1 MRKEAQDMKQMNKLI
16 TGVVTLATVVTL
28 SACQSS
34 HNNTKL
40 VSMKGDT
47 ITVSDFYNET
57 KNTELAQKAMLSLV
71 ISRVFE
77 TQYANKVSDK
87 EVEKAYK
94 QTADQYGTSFKT
106 VLAQSGLTP
115 ETYKKQI
122 RLTKLVEYAVQEQAK
137 NETISKKDYRQA
149 YDAYTP
155 TMTAEI
161 MQFEKEEDA
170 KAALEA
176 VKAEG
181 ADFAAIAKEKTIAA
195 DKKTT
200 YTFDSGETTL
210 PAEVV
215 RAASGL
221 KEGNRSEIITALDP
235 ATSKR
240 TYHIIKVTKKATK
253 KADWKAYQKR
263 LKDIIVT
270 GKLKDPDFQN
280 KVIAKA
286 LDKANVKIKDK
297 AFANILA
304 QFAKPNQ
311 KQPAQK

>member
-1 MRKEAQDMKQMNKLI
+1 MKQMNKLI

-122 RLTKLVEYAVQEQAK
+122 RLTKLVEYAVKEQAK

-155 TMTAEI
+155 TMTTEI

-195 DKKTT
+195 DKKIT

-210 PAEVV
+210 P
-215 RAASGL
+215 
-221 KEGNRSEIITALDP
+221 
-235 ATSKR
+235 
-240 TYHIIKVTKKATK
+240 
-253 KADWKAYQKR
+253 
-263 LKDIIVT
+263 
-270 GKLKDPDFQN
+270 
-280 KVIAKA
+280 
-286 LDKANVKIKDK
+286 
-297 AFANILA
+297 
-304 QFAKPNQ
+304 
-311 KQPAQK
+311 